1 MMTGFLF
8 AFCMSVSLNFNS
20 ELFLFQCLFVSL
32 LIFAYFARSKTEAP
46 FSYSF
51 LLMSDTCDF
60 KSCVAL
66 HVRIANLLVMGSCCR
81 GGIVNTRGGFSCKR
95 FVPPNSSKAL
105 WRFRASTSNS
115 PSGRSRLHT
124 HTHLRHIYHT
134 YAQQD
139 IRVCEDDH
147 LKPPNWQ
154 YTNPKALW
162 LLRVSI

>member
-1 MMTGFLF
+1 MFICLSAYIRVFRAFENGSSFLVF
-8 AFCMSVSLNFNS
+8 
-20 ELFLFQCLFVSL
+20 
-32 LIFAYFARSKTEAP
+32 
-46 FSYSF
+46 F

-105 WRFRASTSNS
+105 WRFRASISNS
-115 PSGRSRLHT
+115 PSGRSRLPT
-124 HTHLRHIYHT
+124 YTHLRQFDHT
-134 YAQQD
+134 YAQQG
-139 IRVCEDDH
+139 IRVREDDH
-147 LKPPNWQ
+147 LKPLNWQ

-162 LLRVSI
+162 LLRKYLRHAR